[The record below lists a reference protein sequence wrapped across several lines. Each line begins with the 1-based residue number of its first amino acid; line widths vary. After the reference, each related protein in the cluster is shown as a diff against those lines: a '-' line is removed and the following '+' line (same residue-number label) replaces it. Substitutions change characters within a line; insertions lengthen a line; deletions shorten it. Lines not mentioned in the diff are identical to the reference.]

1 MSYSTIHTNA
11 ALNEAM
17 RKPMTPGYGF
27 ARMFFAFVT
36 YLMFAD
42 SVGQGAFT
50 LWATLW
56 CISFAKD
63 VFTGI
68 TPFQTI
74 WGAAFGIVCWLSWIA
89 LFFA

>member
-1 MSYSTIHTNA
+1 MSFSQPTSTE

-17 RKPMTPGYGF
+17 RKPMTPGHGF
-27 ARMFFAFVT
+27 ARMIFAFVT
-36 YLMFAD
+36 HQMFAD
-42 SVGQGAFT
+42 SVSEGAFT

-74 WGAAFGIVCWLSWIA
+74 WGAAFGIACWLSWIA
-89 LFFA
+89 LFVA